1 MDASAMAARRPPGI
15 LGAGASSMSF
25 WCLRWGRAFP
35 ITESVDAIVGIGQDL
50 DLDVTRPIEIALGHR
65 IQLSPNEA

>member
-1 MDASAMAARRPPGI
+1 
-15 LGAGASSMSF
+15 MSF